1 MLLLYYTARKT
12 NGMLKKCIKKKHF
25 GKEAKYDMILHIK
38 VIYVEAKYDK
48 I

>member
-1 MLLLYYTARKT
+1 MY
-12 NGMLKKCIKKKHF
+12 KKKHF

-48 I
+48 IWFIGRRRNPAKFVEGF